1 MVQIHN
7 TQSFSAEIE
16 SLVQGSNGL
25 TYIDAIV
32 HFCDKNEIEIETGAK
47 LVNTIIKKKL
57 EAEAAELNCLKEKQ
71 NQLPI

>member
-7 TQSFSAEIE
+7 TQTFSAEIE
-16 SLVQGSNGL
+16 SLVQDSNGL

-57 EAEAAELNCLKEKQ
+57 EAEASELNCLKEKQ